1 VVTERT
7 VVIVN
12 DDEVQGEILRAA
24 ISHLPA
30 AVRLY
35 TDVTTALD
43 ALATVPVPDL
53 IVTDLYM
60 PGIDGW
66 RFTRLL
72 RSREYARYNDVPI
85 IVTSATFAGE
95 DAARISRETSA
106 SGFLSL
112 PTTPATIRETA
123 RTVIQ
128 GNHVKTETK
137 VLLVDDDST
146 TLIMLEHAFAEA
158 GYVVHTARTAAEAGA
173 TLEAGGF
180 DGAVLDYHLPDAPG
194 DAILDR
200 FARRSDAVYLMLTG
214 DHDPGLALKWIQAGA
229 SAYLHKP
236 VEPAF
241 VVEMYRRARRERVL
255 LRIEERLE
263 ERTQEVQRLLEEERL
278 LKREIHHRVKNNLAA
293 ISALIGIRE
302 AGVEDPVARGVLVQT
317 RNDVETVAN
326 IYESLFESAHDQSG
340 GNQLVDAAHHFRNL
354 VAQTS
359 SGYPAIAVK
368 IEDGPE
374 PVTIDPTTAMRL
386 GIILNELVTNALKYA
401 FPDGRTGT
409 IAVSF
414 RREGERYSLCVAD
427 DGIGLP
433 RDEHGEIAES
443 GGFGLQM
450 VALMARQMNA
460 EIGISTDN
468 GTEIVIRGI
477 SAGENV

>member
-1 VVTERT
+1 VTERT

-146 TLIMLEHAFAEA
+146 TLIM
-158 GYVVHTARTAAEAGA
+158 
-173 TLEAGGF
+173 GGF